1 MNKFFTNWKLILLF
15 CLLLLVGGW
24 VIGKWMQTESQ
35 GVMLV
40 TYGFVAFAVLPIT
53 LCTFGL
59 KELNGVFGQVSADL
73 NKEQRARL
81 SRMISERTSSIIFL
95 GFFIVAVQLILAFC
109 LNLKDVVLWPIV
121 GALFGGVLTVLVYGI
136 FICFSVKEAADF
148 INNIKDKK
156 AHEQR
161 SQELIEHLKASDQ
174 R

>member
-1 MNKFFTNWKLILLF
+1 MNKFFTNWKLIFFF
-15 CLLLLVGGW
+15 CLALLVGGW
-24 VIGKWMQTESQ
+24 VAGEWMQTKSQ
-35 GVMLV
+35 EVMLV

-73 NKEQRARL
+73 NRDQRVRL
-81 SRMISERTSSIIFL
+81 NKMISERTSSFIFL

-109 LNLKDVVLWPIV
+109 INLRGVDLWPVV

-148 INNIKDKK
+148 VNRIKDKK

-161 SQELIEHLKASDQ
+161 SQELVDRLKK
-174 R
+174 RI